1 VNKII
6 QPVLAKKPI
15 NLIAYSDP
23 YAKTVLIKEL
33 IGESNDQII
42 YLDFDLLFSGYIHSN
57 IISKSENLSL
67 FQVEKR
73 TWESILQQTL
83 LEISLNKCIVI
94 IDSINVFYNIFTE
107 RSDVGRFIN
116 SSIMLLANSAKISNS
131 IILISAFIP
140 SREKISE
147 EMPKYIIET
156 ESLSKFFLE
165 MKNSF
170 LIISAYSKDLPEQ
183 TTKIQVHSELI

>member
-23 YAKTVLIKEL
+23 YAKTVLMKEL
-33 IGESNDQII
+33 IGESNDKII

-73 TWESILQQTL
+73 TWENILQQTL

-94 IDSINVFYNIFTE
+94 IDSINIFYNIFTE
-107 RSDVGRFIN
+107 RGDVGRFIN

-131 IILISAFIP
+131 IILISAFVP
-140 SREKISE
+140 SREKINE

-156 ESLSKFFLE
+156 ESLSKFFLG
-165 MKNSF
+165 MKNPF
-170 LIISAYSKDLPEQ
+170 LTISTYSKDLPEQ
-183 TTKIQVHSELI
+183 TTKIEIHSELI

>member
-1 VNKII
+1 MSKII

-23 YAKTVLIKEL
+23 YVKTVLMKEL
-33 IGESNDQII
+33 IGESNDKII

-73 TWESILQQTL
+73 TWENILQQTL

-116 SSIMLLANSAKISNS
+116 SSIMFLANSAKISNS
-131 IILISAFIP
+131 IILISAFVP
-140 SREKISE
+140 SREKINE

-156 ESLSKFFLE
+156 KSLSKFFLG
-165 MKNSF
+165 MKNPF
-170 LIISAYSKDLPEQ
+170 LTISTYSKDLPEQ
-183 TTKIQVHSELI
+183 TTKIEIHSELI

>member
-1 VNKII
+1 MSKII

-23 YAKTVLIKEL
+23 YAKTVLMKEL
-33 IGESNDQII
+33 IGESNDKII

-73 TWESILQQTL
+73 TWENILQQTL

-94 IDSINVFYNIFTE
+94 IDSINIFYNVFTE
-107 RSDVGRFIN
+107 RDDVGRFIN

-131 IILISAFIP
+131 IILINAFVP
-140 SREKISE
+140 SSEKINE
-147 EMPKYIIET
+147 DMPKYIIET
-156 ESLSKFFLE
+156 DLLSKFFLGI
-165 MKNSF
+165 KNPF
-170 LIISAYSKDLPEQ
+170 LTISTYSKDLPEQ
-183 TTKIQVHSELI
+183 TTKIEIHSELI

>member
-1 VNKII
+1 MNKII

-23 YAKTVLIKEL
+23 YAKTVLMKEL
-33 IGESNDQII
+33 IGESNDKII

-73 TWESILQQTL
+73 TWENILQQTL

-94 IDSINVFYNIFTE
+94 IDSINIFYNIFTE
-107 RSDVGRFIN
+107 RGDVGRFIN

-131 IILISAFIP
+131 IILISAFVP
-140 SREKISE
+140 SREKINE

-156 ESLSKFFLE
+156 KSLSKFFLG
-165 MKNSF
+165 MKNPF
-170 LIISAYSKDLPEQ
+170 LTISTYSKDLPEQ
-183 TTKIQVHSELI
+183 TTKIEIHSELI

>member
-1 VNKII
+1 MNKII
-6 QPVLAKKPI
+6 QPVLAKKTI

-23 YAKTVLIKEL
+23 YAKTVLMKEL
-33 IGESNDQII
+33 ISESNDKII

-73 TWESILQQTL
+73 TWENILQQTL

-94 IDSINVFYNIFTE
+94 IDSINIFYNIFTE
-107 RSDVGRFIN
+107 RGDVGRFIN

-131 IILISAFIP
+131 IILISAFVP
-140 SREKISE
+140 SREKINE

-156 ESLSKFFLE
+156 KSLSKFFLG
-165 MKNSF
+165 MKNPF
-170 LIISAYSKDLPEQ
+170 LTISTYSKDLPEQ
-183 TTKIQVHSELI
+183 TTKIEIHSELI

>member
-1 VNKII
+1 MSKII
-6 QPVLAKKPI
+6 QPVLAKKTI

-23 YAKTVLIKEL
+23 YAKTVLMKEL
-33 IGESNDQII
+33 IGESNDKII

-73 TWESILQQTL
+73 TWENILQQTL

-94 IDSINVFYNIFTE
+94 IDSINIFYNIFTE
-107 RSDVGRFIN
+107 RGDVGRFIN

-131 IILISAFIP
+131 IILISAFVP
-140 SREKISE
+140 SREKINE

-156 ESLSKFFLE
+156 KSLSKFFLD

-170 LIISAYSKDLPEQ
+170 LTISTYSKDLPEQ
-183 TTKIQVHSELI
+183 TTKIVIHSELI

>member
-15 NLIAYSDP
+15 NLTAYSDP
-23 YAKTVLIKEL
+23 YAKTVLMKEL
-33 IGESNDQII
+33 IGESNEKII

>member
-1 VNKII
+1 MNKII
-6 QPVLAKKPI
+6 QPILENKPI

-23 YAKTVLIKEL
+23 YAKTVLMKEL
-33 IGESNDQII
+33 IGESNDKII

-73 TWESILQQTL
+73 TWENILQQTL

-94 IDSINVFYNIFTE
+94 IDSINIFYNIFTE
-107 RSDVGRFIN
+107 RGDVGRFIN

-131 IILISAFIP
+131 IILISAFVP
-140 SREKISE
+140 SREKINE

-156 ESLSKFFLE
+156 KSLSKFFLG
-165 MKNSF
+165 MKNPF
-170 LIISAYSKDLPEQ
+170 LTISTYSKDLPEQ
-183 TTKIQVHSELI
+183 TTKIEIHSELI

>member
-23 YAKTVLIKEL
+23 YAKTVLMKEL
-33 IGESNDQII
+33 IGESNDKII

-73 TWESILQQTL
+73 AWENILQQTL
-83 LEISLNKCIVI
+83 LEISLNKCIII

-116 SSIMLLANSAKISNS
+116 SSIMILANSAKISNS
-131 IILISAFIP
+131 IILISAFVP
-140 SREKISE
+140 SREKINE

-156 ESLSKFFLE
+156 KSLSKFFLG
-165 MKNSF
+165 MKNPF
-170 LIISAYSKDLPEQ
+170 LTISTYSKDLPEQ
-183 TTKIQVHSELI
+183 TTKIEIHSELI

>member
-1 VNKII
+1 MNKII
-6 QPVLAKKPI
+6 QPVLAKKTI

-23 YAKTVLIKEL
+23 YAKTVLMKEL
-33 IGESNDQII
+33 IGESNDKII

-73 TWESILQQTL
+73 TWENILQQTL

-94 IDSINVFYNIFTE
+94 IDSINIFYNIFTE
-107 RSDVGRFIN
+107 RGDVGRFIN

-131 IILISAFIP
+131 IILISAFVP
-140 SREKISE
+140 SREKINE

-156 ESLSKFFLE
+156 ESLSKFFLG
-165 MKNSF
+165 MKNPF
-170 LIISAYSKDLPEQ
+170 LTISTYSKDLPEQ
-183 TTKIQVHSELI
+183 TTKIEIHSELI

>member
-1 VNKII
+1 MSKII

-23 YAKTVLIKEL
+23 YAKTVLMKEL
-33 IGESNDQII
+33 IGESNDKII

-73 TWESILQQTL
+73 TWENILQQTL

-94 IDSINVFYNIFTE
+94 IDSINIFYNIFTE
-107 RSDVGRFIN
+107 RGDVGRFIN

-131 IILISAFIP
+131 IILISAFVP
-140 SREKISE
+140 SREKINE

-156 ESLSKFFLE
+156 KSLSKFFLG
-165 MKNSF
+165 MKNPF
-170 LIISAYSKDLPEQ
+170 LTISTYSKDLPEQ
-183 TTKIQVHSELI
+183 TTKIEIHSELI

>member
-1 VNKII
+1 MSKII

-23 YAKTVLIKEL
+23 YVKTVLMKEL
-33 IGESNDQII
+33 IGESNDKII

-73 TWESILQQTL
+73 AWENILQQTL

-116 SSIMLLANSAKISNS
+116 SSIMFLANSAKISNS
-131 IILISAFIP
+131 IILISAFVP
-140 SREKISE
+140 SREKINE

-156 ESLSKFFLE
+156 KSLSKFFLG
-165 MKNSF
+165 MKNPF
-170 LIISAYSKDLPEQ
+170 LTISTYSKDLPEQ
-183 TTKIQVHSELI
+183 TTKIEIHSELI

>member
-1 VNKII
+1 MNKII

-23 YAKTVLIKEL
+23 YAKTVLMKEL
-33 IGESNDQII
+33 IGESNDKII

-73 TWESILQQTL
+73 TWENTLQQTL

-94 IDSINVFYNIFTE
+94 IDSINIFYNTFTE

-183 TTKIQVHSELI
+183 TTKIQIHSELI

>member
-1 VNKII
+1 MSKII

-23 YAKTVLIKEL
+23 YAKTVLMKEL
-33 IGESNDQII
+33 IGESNDKII

-67 FQVEKR
+67 FQIEKM
-73 TWESILQQTL
+73 TWENILQQTS

-94 IDSINVFYNIFTE
+94 IDSINIFYNVFTE
-107 RSDVGRFIN
+107 RDDVGRFIN

-131 IILISAFIP
+131 IILINAFVP
-140 SREKISE
+140 SSEKINE
-147 EMPKYIIET
+147 DMPKYIIET
-156 ESLSKFFLE
+156 DLLSKFFLGI
-165 MKNSF
+165 KNPF
-170 LIISAYSKDLPEQ
+170 LTISTYSKDLPEQ
-183 TTKIQVHSELI
+183 TTKIEIHSELI

>member
-1 VNKII
+1 MSKII

-23 YAKTVLIKEL
+23 YVKTVLMKEL
-33 IGESNDQII
+33 IGESNDKII

-73 TWESILQQTL
+73 TWENILQQTL

-94 IDSINVFYNIFTE
+94 IDSINIFYNIFTE
-107 RSDVGRFIN
+107 RGDVGRFIN

-131 IILISAFIP
+131 IILISAFVP
-140 SREKISE
+140 SREKINE

-156 ESLSKFFLE
+156 KSLSKFFLG
-165 MKNSF
+165 MKNPF
-170 LIISAYSKDLPEQ
+170 LTISTYSKDLPEQ
-183 TTKIQVHSELI
+183 TTKIEIHSELI

>member
-23 YAKTVLIKEL
+23 YAKTVLMKEL
-33 IGESNDQII
+33 IGESNDKII

-73 TWESILQQTL
+73 AWENILQQTL
-83 LEISLNKCIVI
+83 LEISLNKCIII

-116 SSIMLLANSAKISNS
+116 SSIMILANSAKISNS
-131 IILISAFIP
+131 IILISAFVP
-140 SREKISE
+140 SREKINE

-156 ESLSKFFLE
+156 DLLSKFFLD
-165 MKNSF
+165 MKNPF
-170 LIISAYSKDLPEQ
+170 LTIATYSKDLPEQ
-183 TTKIQVHSELI
+183 TTKIEIHSELI

>member
-1 VNKII
+1 VSKII
-6 QPVLAKKPI
+6 QPVLAKKTI

-23 YAKTVLIKEL
+23 YAKTVLMKEL
-33 IGESNDQII
+33 IGESNDKII

-73 TWESILQQTL
+73 AWENILQQTL

-116 SSIMLLANSAKISNS
+116 SSIMFLANSAKISNS
-131 IILISAFIP
+131 IILISVFVP
-140 SREKISE
+140 SREKINE

-156 ESLSKFFLE
+156 KSLSKFFLG
-165 MKNSF
+165 MKNPF
-170 LIISAYSKDLPEQ
+170 LTISTYSKDLPEQ
-183 TTKIQVHSELI
+183 TTKIEIHSELI

>member
-1 VNKII
+1 MNKII
-6 QPVLAKKPI
+6 QPVLAKKTI

-23 YAKTVLIKEL
+23 YAKTVLMKEL
-33 IGESNDQII
+33 IGESNDKII

-73 TWESILQQTL
+73 TWENILQQTL

-94 IDSINVFYNIFTE
+94 IDSINIFYNIFTE
-107 RSDVGRFIN
+107 RGDVGRFIN

-131 IILISAFIP
+131 IILISAFVP
-140 SREKISE
+140 SREKINE

-156 ESLSKFFLE
+156 KSLSKFFLG
-165 MKNSF
+165 MKNPF
-170 LIISAYSKDLPEQ
+170 LTISTYSKDLPEQ
-183 TTKIQVHSELI
+183 TTKIEIHSELI

>member
-1 VNKII
+1 MSKII

-23 YAKTVLIKEL
+23 YVKTVLMKEL
-33 IGESNDQII
+33 IGESNDKII

-73 TWESILQQTL
+73 TWENILQQTL

-94 IDSINVFYNIFTE
+94 IDSINIFYNIFTE
-107 RSDVGRFIN
+107 RGDVGRFIN

-131 IILISAFIP
+131 IILISAFVP
-140 SREKISE
+140 SREKINE

-156 ESLSKFFLE
+156 ESLSKFFLG
-165 MKNSF
+165 MKNPF
-170 LIISAYSKDLPEQ
+170 LTISTYSKDLPEQ
-183 TTKIQVHSELI
+183 TTKIEIHSELI

>member
-1 VNKII
+1 VSKII
-6 QPVLAKKPI
+6 QPVLAKKTI

-23 YAKTVLIKEL
+23 YAKTVLMKEL
-33 IGESNDQII
+33 IGESNDKII

-73 TWESILQQTL
+73 TWENILQQTL

-94 IDSINVFYNIFTE
+94 IDSINIFYNIFTE
-107 RSDVGRFIN
+107 RGDVGRFIN

-131 IILISAFIP
+131 IILISAFVP
-140 SREKISE
+140 SREKINE

-156 ESLSKFFLE
+156 KSLSKFFLG
-165 MKNSF
+165 MKNPF
-170 LIISAYSKDLPEQ
+170 LTISTYSKDLPEQ
-183 TTKIQVHSELI
+183 TTKIEIHSELI

>member
-1 VNKII
+1 MNKII

-23 YAKTVLIKEL
+23 YAKTVLMKEL
-33 IGESNDQII
+33 IGESNDKII
-42 YLDFDLLFSGYIHSN
+42 YHDFDLLFSGYIHSN

-73 TWESILQQTL
+73 TWENILQQTL

-94 IDSINVFYNIFTE
+94 IDSINIFYNIFTE
-107 RSDVGRFIN
+107 RGDVGRFIN

-131 IILISAFIP
+131 IILISAFVP
-140 SREKISE
+140 SREKINE

-156 ESLSKFFLE
+156 KSLSKFFLG
-165 MKNSF
+165 MKNPF
-170 LIISAYSKDLPEQ
+170 LTISTYSKDLPEQ
-183 TTKIQVHSELI
+183 TTKIEIHSELI

>member
-1 VNKII
+1 MSKII
-6 QPVLAKKPI
+6 QPVLAKKTI

-23 YAKTVLIKEL
+23 YAKTVLMKEL
-33 IGESNDQII
+33 IGESNDKII

-73 TWESILQQTL
+73 TWENILQQTL

-94 IDSINVFYNIFTE
+94 IDSINIFYNIFTE
-107 RSDVGRFIN
+107 RGDVGRFIN

-131 IILISAFIP
+131 IILISAFVP
-140 SREKISE
+140 SREKINE

-156 ESLSKFFLE
+156 KSLSKFFLG
-165 MKNSF
+165 MKNPF
-170 LIISAYSKDLPEQ
+170 LTISTYSKDLPEQ
-183 TTKIQVHSELI
+183 TTKIEIHSELI

>member
-1 VNKII
+1 MSKII

-23 YAKTVLIKEL
+23 YAKTVLMKEL
-33 IGESNDQII
+33 IGESNDKII

-73 TWESILQQTL
+73 TWENILQQTL

-94 IDSINVFYNIFTE
+94 IDSINIFYNIFTE
-107 RSDVGRFIN
+107 RGDVGRFIN

-131 IILISAFIP
+131 IILISAFVP
-140 SREKISE
+140 SREKINE

-156 ESLSKFFLE
+156 DLLSKFFLD
-165 MKNSF
+165 MKNLF
-170 LIISAYSKDLPEQ
+170 LTISTYSKDLPEQ
-183 TTKIQVHSELI
+183 TTKIEIHSELI

>member
-6 QPVLAKKPI
+6 QPVLAKKTI

-23 YAKTVLIKEL
+23 YAKTVLMKEL
-33 IGESNDQII
+33 IGESNDKII

-73 TWESILQQTL
+73 TWENILQQTL

-94 IDSINVFYNIFTE
+94 IDSINIFYNVFTE
-107 RSDVGRFIN
+107 RDDVGRFIN

-131 IILISAFIP
+131 IILINAFVP
-140 SREKISE
+140 SSEKINE
-147 EMPKYIIET
+147 DMPKYIIET
-156 ESLSKFFLE
+156 DLLSKFFLGI
-165 MKNSF
+165 KNPF
-170 LIISAYSKDLPEQ
+170 LTISTYSKDLPEQ
-183 TTKIQVHSELI
+183 TTKIEIHSELI

>member
-1 VNKII
+1 MNKII

-23 YAKTVLIKEL
+23 YAKTVLMKEL
-33 IGESNDQII
+33 IGESNDKII

-73 TWESILQQTL
+73 AWENILQQTL
-83 LEISLNKCIVI
+83 LEISLNKCIII

-116 SSIMLLANSAKISNS
+116 SSIMILANSAKISNS
-131 IILISAFIP
+131 IILISAFVP
-140 SREKISE
+140 SREKINE

-156 ESLSKFFLE
+156 ESLSKFFLG
-165 MKNSF
+165 MKNPF
-170 LIISAYSKDLPEQ
+170 LTISTYSKDLPEQ
-183 TTKIQVHSELI
+183 TTKIEIHSELI

>member
-1 VNKII
+1 VSKII
-6 QPVLAKKPI
+6 QPVLAKKTI

-23 YAKTVLIKEL
+23 YAKTVLMKEL
-33 IGESNDQII
+33 IGESNDKII

-67 FQVEKR
+67 FQIEKM
-73 TWESILQQTL
+73 TWENILQQTL

-94 IDSINVFYNIFTE
+94 IDSINIFYNIFTE
-107 RSDVGRFIN
+107 RGDVGRFIN

-131 IILISAFIP
+131 IILISAFVP
-140 SREKISE
+140 SREKINE

-156 ESLSKFFLE
+156 KSLSKFFLG
-165 MKNSF
+165 MKNPF
-170 LIISAYSKDLPEQ
+170 LTISTYSKDLPEQ
-183 TTKIQVHSELI
+183 TTKIEIHSELI

>member
-1 VNKII
+1 MNKII
-6 QPVLAKKPI
+6 QPVLAKKTI

-23 YAKTVLIKEL
+23 YVKTVLMKEL
-33 IGESNDQII
+33 IGESNDKII

-73 TWESILQQTL
+73 AWENILQQTL

-116 SSIMLLANSAKISNS
+116 SSIMFLANSAKISNS
-131 IILISAFIP
+131 IILISVFVP
-140 SREKISE
+140 SREKINE
-147 EMPKYIIET
+147 EIPKYIIET
-156 ESLSKFFLE
+156 ESLSKFFLDIYI
-165 MKNSF
+165 
-170 LIISAYSKDLPEQ
+170 L
-183 TTKIQVHSELI
+183 T

>member
-23 YAKTVLIKEL
+23 YAKTVLMKEL
-33 IGESNDQII
+33 IGESNDKII

-67 FQVEKR
+67 FQVGKLA
-73 TWESILQQTL
+73 WENILQQTL

-116 SSIMLLANSAKISNS
+116 SSIMLLANSAKTSNS
-131 IILISAFIP
+131 IILISAFVP
-140 SREKISE
+140 SREKINE

-156 ESLSKFFLE
+156 ELLSKFFLD

-170 LIISAYSKDLPEQ
+170 LTISTYSKDLPEQ
-183 TTKIQVHSELI
+183 TTKIEIHSELI

>member
-1 VNKII
+1 MSKII

-23 YAKTVLIKEL
+23 YAKTVLMKEL
-33 IGESNDQII
+33 IGESNDKII

-57 IISKSENLSL
+57 LISKSENLSL

-73 TWESILQQTL
+73 TWENILQQTL

-116 SSIMLLANSAKISNS
+116 SSIMFLANSAKISNS
-131 IILISAFIP
+131 IILISVFVP
-140 SREKISE
+140 SREKINE
-147 EMPKYIIET
+147 EIPKYIIET
-156 ESLSKFFLE
+156 ESLSKFFLD
-165 MKNSF
+165 MKNPF
-170 LIISAYSKDLPEQ
+170 LTISTYSKDLPEQ
-183 TTKIQVHSELI
+183 TTKIVIHSELI

>member
-1 VNKII
+1 VSKII
-6 QPVLAKKPI
+6 QPVLAKKTI

-23 YAKTVLIKEL
+23 YAKTVLMKEL
-33 IGESNDQII
+33 IGESNDKII

-73 TWESILQQTL
+73 AWENILQQTL
-83 LEISLNKCIVI
+83 LEISLNKCIII

-116 SSIMLLANSAKISNS
+116 SSIMILANSAKISNS
-131 IILISAFIP
+131 IILISAFVP
-140 SREKISE
+140 SREKINE

-156 ESLSKFFLE
+156 DLLSKFFLD
-165 MKNSF
+165 MKNPF
-170 LIISAYSKDLPEQ
+170 LTIATYSKDLPEQ
-183 TTKIQVHSELI
+183 TTKIEIHSELI

>member
-1 VNKII
+1 MSKII

-23 YAKTVLIKEL
+23 YVKTVLMKEL
-33 IGESNDQII
+33 IGESNDKII

-73 TWESILQQTL
+73 TWENILQQTL

-94 IDSINVFYNIFTE
+94 IDSINIFYNIFTE
-107 RSDVGRFIN
+107 RGHVGRFIN
-116 SSIMLLANSAKISNS
+116 RSIMLLANSAKISNS
-131 IILISAFIP
+131 IILISAFVP
-140 SREKISE
+140 SREKINE

-156 ESLSKFFLE
+156 KSLSKFFLG
-165 MKNSF
+165 MKNPF
-170 LIISAYSKDLPEQ
+170 LTISTYSKDLPEQ
-183 TTKIQVHSELI
+183 TTKIEIHSELI

>member
-1 VNKII
+1 MNKII

-23 YAKTVLIKEL
+23 YAKTVLMKEL
-33 IGESNDQII
+33 IGESNDKII

-73 TWESILQQTL
+73 TWENILQQTL

-94 IDSINVFYNIFTE
+94 IDSINIFYNIFTE
-107 RSDVGRFIN
+107 RGDVGRFIN

-140 SREKISE
+140 SREKINE

-156 ESLSKFFLE
+156 ESLSKFFLG
-165 MKNSF
+165 MKNPF
-170 LIISAYSKDLPEQ
+170 LTISTYSKDLPEQ
-183 TTKIQVHSELI
+183 TTKIEIHSELI

>member
-1 VNKII
+1 MNKII

-23 YAKTVLIKEL
+23 YAKTVLMKEL
-33 IGESNDQII
+33 ISESNDKII

-73 TWESILQQTL
+73 TWENILQQTL

-94 IDSINVFYNIFTE
+94 IDSINIFYNIFTE
-107 RSDVGRFIN
+107 RGDVGRFIN

-140 SREKISE
+140 SREKINE

-156 ESLSKFFLE
+156 ESLSKFFLG
-165 MKNSF
+165 MKNPF
-170 LIISAYSKDLPEQ
+170 LTISTYSKDLPEQ
-183 TTKIQVHSELI
+183 TTKIEIHSELI

>member
-1 VNKII
+1 MNKII

-23 YAKTVLIKEL
+23 YAKTVLMKEL
-33 IGESNDQII
+33 ISESNDKII

-73 TWESILQQTL
+73 TWENILQQTL

-94 IDSINVFYNIFTE
+94 IDSINIFYNIFTE
-107 RSDVGRFIN
+107 RGDVGRFIN
-116 SSIMLLANSAKISNS
+116 SSILLLANSAKISNS

-140 SREKISE
+140 SREKINE

-156 ESLSKFFLE
+156 ESLSKFFLG
-165 MKNSF
+165 MKNPF
-170 LIISAYSKDLPEQ
+170 LTISTYSKDLPEQ
-183 TTKIQVHSELI
+183 TTKIEIHSELI